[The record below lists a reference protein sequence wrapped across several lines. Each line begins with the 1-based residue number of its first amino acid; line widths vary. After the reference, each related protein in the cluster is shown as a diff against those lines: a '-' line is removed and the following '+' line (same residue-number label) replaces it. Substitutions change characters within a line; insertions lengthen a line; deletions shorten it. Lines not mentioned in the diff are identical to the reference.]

1 MNLQLG
7 LIAKKIGMTQIFL
20 EDGTRVPV
28 TVLAAG
34 GNAVTAHRTTERD
47 GYIAVQLAFG
57 EKKEH
62 RATKAELGHFKAA
75 GVTPR
80 YRVREFRVP
89 AAVLAQHPVGAEV
102 PVSIFN
108 EGEFVDVTGTS
119 KGKGFQGVMKRHNMA
134 GEKRTHGQHE
144 FFRHGG
150 SIGCRKTPGRVHLGK
165 RMSGHMGAET
175 VTQQNLKV
183 AKVLADQGLIL
194 VRGAIPGANNGY
206 VLIRHAVK
214 AAIRAGKNK
223 A

>member
-34 GNAVTAHRTTERD
+34 GNAVSAHRTSERD

-57 EKKEH
+57 EKKEQ
-62 RATKAELGHFKAA
+62 RATKAEIGHFKAA
-75 GVTPR
+75 NLGPR
-80 YRVREFRVP
+80 YAVREFRVP
-89 AAVLAQHPVGAEV
+89 AAVQASHPVGAEV
-102 PVSIFN
+102 PVTIFT

-119 KGKGFQGVMKRHNMA
+119 KGKGYQGVMKRHNMA
-134 GEKRTHGQHE
+134 GEKRSHGQHE

-165 RMSGHMGAET
+165 RMSGHMGNER

-183 AKVLADQGLIL
+183 AKILADQGLIL
-194 VRGAIPGANNGY
+194 VKGAIPGANNGY
-206 VLIRHAVK
+206 VVIRHAVK
-214 AAIRAGKNK
+214 PAIAAGKNK

>member
-34 GNAVTAHRTTERD
+34 GNAVSAHRTPERD
-47 GYIAVQLAFG
+47 GYIAVQLAYG
-57 EKKEH
+57 DKKEQ

-80 YRVREFRVP
+80 YAVREFRVP
-89 AAVLAQHPVGAEV
+89 VAVQARHPVGTEI
-102 PVSIFN
+102 PVSIFA
-108 EGEFVDVTGTS
+108 EGQLVDVSGTS
-119 KGKGFQGVMKRHNMA
+119 KGKGFQGVIKRHKMA
-134 GEKRTHGQHE
+134 GEKRSHGQHE

-150 SIGCRKTPGRVHLGK
+150 SIGCRKTPGRVHPGK
-165 RMSGHMGAET
+165 RMTGHMGHER

-183 AKVLADQGLIL
+183 AKVIADQGLIL
-194 VRGAIPGANNGY
+194 VKGTVPGANNGY
-206 VLIRHAVK
+206 VFIRHAVK
-214 AAIRAGKNK
+214 PAIAAGTNK